1 MAEGSPQYKSS
12 SEQERITR
20 QINRDLERS
29 STKKD
34 IVAGEGVSRSQLSQ
48 STRRA
53 LDNPE
58 TREWV
63 RSIIDQKAT
72 QLRSNNFSLDRTT
85 VKISST
91 SREATPYVEDIAQ
104 GTISASASGGMDE
117 DMIPELAGTGGGGGV
132 STLPDGSNGDFL
144 YHNGTEWVA
153 LNAPSGAAATDEK
166 FIYWN
171 GSNWLP
177 AGVYVFDI
185 CENGTPNKYRIP
197 AIEVV

>member
-34 IVAGEGVSRSQLSQ
+34 IVAGEEVSRSQLSQ

-63 RSIIDQKAT
+63 KSILDQKAA
-72 QLRSNNFSLDRTT
+72 QLQANNFSLDRTT

-91 SREATPYVEDIAQ
+91 SREATPYVEDVAQ

-117 DMIPELAGTGGGGGV
+117 DMIPELAGTEGGAD
-132 STLPDGSNGDFL
+132 LPEGALGDLL
-144 YHNGTEWVA
+144 YNNGTDWVVLSPPETA
-153 LNAPSGAAATDEK
+153 EDQEK
-166 FIYWN
+166 FFYWN
-171 GSNWLP
+171 GTDWRFSD
-177 AGVYVFDI
+177 VKVFDI
-185 CENGTPNKYRIP
+185 CENGTPKQYRIP

>member
-1 MAEGSPQYKSS
+1 MAEGSSQYKSS
-12 SEQERITR
+12 SEQERIAR
-20 QINRDLERS
+20 QISRDLERS

-34 IVAGEGVSRSQLSQ
+34 IVAGDGVSRSQLSQ

-63 RSIIDQKAT
+63 RSIINQKSA
-72 QLRSNNFSLDRTT
+72 QLQANNFSLDRTT
-85 VKISST
+85 VKISSI
-91 SREATPYVEDIAQ
+91 SRETPPYVEDVAQ

-117 DMIPELAGTGGGGGV
+117 NSIPELAGTEGGV
-132 STLPDGSNGDFL
+132 STLPDGSNGDLL

-153 LNAPSGAAATDEK
+153 LNAPSGAAVGNEK

-171 GSNWLP
+171 GSSWSP
-177 AGVYVFDI
+177 ASVRIFDI
-185 CENGTPNKYRIP
+185 CENGTAKQYRIP
-197 AIEVV
+197 AIENI

>member
-1 MAEGSPQYKSS
+1 MAEGSSQYRSS
-12 SEQERITR
+12 SEQERISR
-20 QINRDLERS
+20 QISRDLERS
-29 STKKD
+29 SVKKD

-58 TREWV
+58 TRDWV
-63 RSIIDQKAT
+63 RSILDQKAA
-72 QLRSNNFSLDRTT
+72 QLQANNFSLDRTT

-91 SREATPYVEDIAQ
+91 SRESTPYVEDIAQ
-104 GTISASASGGMDE
+104 GTISANASGGMDE
-117 DMIPELAGTGGGGGV
+117 DMIPELAGTGGGT

-153 LNAPSGAAATDEK
+153 LNAPSSATATDEK

-177 AGVYVFDI
+177 ASVEVFDI
-185 CENGTPNKYRIP
+185 CEDGIAKQYRIP
-197 AIEVV
+197 AILVTP

>member
-1 MAEGSPQYKSS
+1 MAEKSSQYTSS
-12 SEQERITR
+12 SEQERIVR
-20 QINRDLERS
+20 QINRDLDRY

-34 IVAGEGVSRSQLSQ
+34 IVAGENVSRSQLSQ

-63 RSIIDQKAT
+63 RSILDQKAT

-91 SREATPYVEDIAQ
+91 SREATPYVEDITQ

-117 DMIPELAGTGGGGGV
+117 DMIPELAGTGGGGA
-132 STLPDGSNGDFL
+132 TLPEGSNGDFL
-144 YHNGTEWVA
+144 YHNGTGWVA

-177 AGVYVFDI
+177 ASVQVFDI
-185 CENGTPNKYRIP
+185 CEDGIAKQYRIP
-197 AIEVV
+197 AILVTS